1 MTNQKQFDV
10 LAIDPTT
17 GRETTF
23 RSVSAD
29 SLFTNE
35 HGETRYRYNHHYTD
49 VETISVTEV
58 PQTRRDAMAAYFKR
72 YGTANE

>member
-1 MTNQKQFDV
+1 MKKFDV

-23 RSVSAD
+23 RSIHAD
-29 SLFTNE
+29 QLFDNE
-35 HGETRYRYNHHYTD
+35 HGETRFRFNHYYD
-49 VETISVTEV
+49 NVETISVTEV
-58 PQTRRDAMAAYFKR
+58 PQAKIDADLAYFTK